1 MISHDNIN
9 NVFLLISL
17 IITLIT
23 VLILIYYRYKYT
35 INKKWIGLCIFF
47 DILINIYI
55 YKFPNMIIEALS
67 ISATLSLCI
76 IVAILSPEFSELNN
90 TNNTNNYIHN
100 INNENEIHL
109 SVTSDISDIE
119 NQFTLVH

>member
-1 MISHDNIN
+1 MISEDNIN

-17 IITLIT
+17 LITLVT
-23 VLILIYYRYKYT
+23 ASILIYYRYKYE
-35 INKKWIGLCIFF
+35 INKKWIALCIFS

-67 ISATLSLCI
+67 ISAILSLCI
-76 IVAILSPEFSELNN
+76 IVAVLSPEFSELNNINN

-119 NQFTLVH
+119 NQFT

>member
-1 MISHDNIN
+1 MISEDNIN

-17 IITLIT
+17 LITLVT
-23 VLILIYYRYKYT
+23 VLTLIYYRYKYT
-35 INKKWIGLCIFF
+35 INKKWTGLCIFS

-55 YKFPNMIIEALS
+55 YKFPNVIIEALT

-76 IVAILSPEFSELNN
+76 IVCVISPEFSEIDN
-90 TNNTNNYIHN
+90 N
-100 INNENEIHL
+100 INNIENINEDNINL